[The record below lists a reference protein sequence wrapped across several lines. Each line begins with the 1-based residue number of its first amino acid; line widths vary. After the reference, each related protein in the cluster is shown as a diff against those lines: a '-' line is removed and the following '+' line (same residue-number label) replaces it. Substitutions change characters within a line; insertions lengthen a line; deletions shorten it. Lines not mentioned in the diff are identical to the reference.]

1 MIGTGKWSDLFAK
14 HDFFFRYRYYLQ
26 IIASSDSAARQLKWS
41 GMVESRIRHLI
52 SKLEN
57 VDNLCLAHPFVK
69 GFDKVHH
76 CATEQEA
83 NDVSHGIYNLKTI
96 SENSSKNGNENGGDA
111 SAYRIVYTTT
121 FYIGLLVEPRAG

>member
-1 MIGTGKWSDLFAK
+1 MTSLT
-14 HDFFFRYRYYLQ
+14 LQ
-26 IIASSDSAARQLKWS
+26 FIRS

-52 SKLEN
+52 SKLEG
-57 VDNLCLAHPFVK
+57 VDNLYLAHPFVK

-83 NDVSHGIYNLKTI
+83 NDVSHGIYNLKPI
-96 SENSSKNGNENGGDA
+96 SEKSGTDSSKSGNENG
-111 SAYRIVYTTT
+111 SNTIYTTT